1 MPVLPSPRVLS
12 WALALLTACP
22 PAMANADIQRQEAQA
37 YARKGGALVYRE
49 SHWRYR
55 QDEGARR
62 LVLYRCPDGR
72 AFARKMVIERRRAQ
86 APDFEFED
94 ARDGYREGVH
104 SGPRG
109 RVVYVRP
116 GATAAPKE
124 RALAVP
130 DDGVIDAGFDA
141 SVRLHWTTLRAGREV
156 TQPFLLPSRMAFMPV
171 RLTPGGPTSWEGI
184 PAQRMTMRLDRWY
197 GFVAPTMQLTYAT
210 ADQRLLEFAGIATIR
225 DVRGEHRDVRIVFPD
240 APSPADE
247 RALQQALATPLV
259 RRCT

>member
-94 ARDGYREGVH
+94 ARDGYREGWYAGQADRADRWRFDYQGNYGYMDGTLGYNGYYV
-104 SGPRG
+104 G
-109 RVVYVRP
+109 RNDYRYYFQQGFERVTATVTTV
-116 GATAAPKE
+116 ATSTAA
-124 RALAVP
+124 
-130 DDGVIDAGFDA
+130 
-141 SVRLHWTTLRAGREV
+141 TT
-156 TQPFLLPSRMAFMPV
+156 T
-171 RLTPGGPTSWEGI
+171 
-184 PAQRMTMRLDRWY
+184 AQR
-197 GFVAPTMQLTYAT
+197 
-210 ADQRLLEFAGIATIR
+210 
-225 DVRGEHRDVRIVFPD
+225 
-240 APSPADE
+240 
-247 RALQQALATPLV
+247 
-259 RRCT
+259 